1 MIFTNKYLRKYHI
14 YLHHFHGFKA
24 FEQKLL
30 ASKNTQ
36 GLHKR
41 RCCRIT
47 ICARVVYIASV
58 HTNNYSFCHV
68 TSFAPHWASCL
79 RCPSGAVILS
89 ESDSQRLPQW
99 GGFLCAPHPPPHHS
113 HTIGDP
119 FQRLLAGSL
128 ATFSSQPSL
137 PWGCK
142 WWKEENKDARWML
155 GSEVRL
161 VAHSGPSSQPRRGW
175 MSFFGKALREEK
187 KLIPQPG
194 ATMMPGFSAI
204 LQRGLACDLDQGKT
218 HYKGHSTLGLLGT
231 NHIHLNTLNGQKH
244 LATPINL
251 WINVFSVPWLQWI
264 KMKHLAPLQAFM
276 KEWDI
281 VH

>member
-1 MIFTNKYLRKYHI
+1 M
-14 YLHHFHGFKA
+14 
-24 FEQKLL
+24 
-30 ASKNTQ
+30 ASKPLNKNC
-36 GLHKR
+36 LP
-41 RCCRIT
+41 
-47 ICARVVYIASV
+47 AR
-58 HTNNYSFCHV
+58 TPRGF
-68 TSFAPHWASCL
+68 TKG
-79 RCPSGAVILS
+79 GAVGSQFVLVLCTLPAYIQTITLS
-89 ESDSQRLPQW
+89 VMSPPLLHTEPAAWGVHPAPSSFLSPTHKGSHSG

-244 LATPINL
+244 SATPINL

-264 KMKHLAPLQAFM
+264 KTKHLAPLQAFM